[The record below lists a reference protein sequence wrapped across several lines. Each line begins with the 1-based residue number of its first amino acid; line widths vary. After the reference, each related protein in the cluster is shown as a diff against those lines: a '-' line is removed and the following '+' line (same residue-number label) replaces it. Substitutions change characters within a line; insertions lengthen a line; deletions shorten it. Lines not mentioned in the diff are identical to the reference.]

1 MRTKNLLINACYHTQ
16 QEMHR
21 TPQEM
26 SGHTEDVGL
35 GKSFE
40 GLAGHAQFCQLGCT
54 NMQGL
59 QPQFAPQPAARDT
72 TQQRGLATCARAV
85 SRTAPIRASA
95 LPGLR
100 VGGGRRGAGHGR
112 RRRENPPVAGAQA
125 GHAVHHGV
133 CDHSSQTSSDAT
145 GSHLRKRARTGPT
158 VCKSTRGG
166 AVRQQVCGRLGAQQV
181 CLPHRWR
188 SPERRLGDGA
198 DEVVQQLCVKVYPR
212 SAW

>member
-1 MRTKNLLINACYHTQ
+1 MRPTQAVQHHTRLPPCPAINCPAMRTKNLLINACYHTQ

-133 CDHSSQTSSDAT
+133 CDRPLVTDQ
-145 GSHLRKRARTGPT
+145 L
-158 VCKSTRGG
+158 
-166 AVRQQVCGRLGAQQV
+166 GRYRVPPA
-181 CLPHRWR
+181 
-188 SPERRLGDGA
+188 
-198 DEVVQQLCVKVYPR
+198 
-212 SAW
+212 